1 MIFSKFISKKLL
13 SEQLKQPSGWIGK
26 YIISKLLDTS
36 SYQLNSF
43 TLELLDIDKKD
54 KILEIGF
61 GTGLL
66 IKRMAKE
73 MEDGTIEG
81 VDFSKTMYNRAFE
94 VNKEQIQ
101 KKRVT
106 LHHLECKKLPFENN
120 NFTKVCSINTLYFW
134 ENPEEYFQE
143 ILRVIKENGHFV
155 LGFRDKK
162 QMELLDADK
171 EIFQTYEKEEIIE
184 MLSRSGF
191 KNIKLNKRD
200 DTPLTSYC
208 IVAIK

>member
-13 SEQLKQPSGWIGK
+13 SQQLKQPSGWIGK

-43 TLELLDIDKKD
+43 SLELMNIQKRD

-66 IKRMAKE
+66 IKRMANKIE
-73 MEDGTIEG
+73 NGTIEG
-81 VDFSKTMYNRAFE
+81 VDFSKTMYDRASKI
-94 VNKEQIQ
+94 NKKQIQ
-101 KKRVT
+101 KKHVT
-106 LHHLECKKLPFENN
+106 LYHLECKKLPFQENQ
-120 NFTKVCSINTLYFW
+120 FTKVCSINTLYFW
-134 ENPEEYFQE
+134 ENPEEYFKE
-143 ILRVIKENGHFV
+143 ILRVMREGSHFI
-155 LGFRDKK
+155 LGFRDKR
-162 QMELLDADK
+162 QMELLEADK